1 MDHYNEVT
9 HLLLNT
15 ETDYSYLKSILKYT
29 YFYETLKIKQ
39 NNPYV
44 KINAID
50 ILIITS
56 KITTIEH
63 YTFKILH
70 LILKIH
76 SKNNCFFDIIVRLR
90 R

>member
-15 ETDYSYLKSILKYT
+15 ETDSPYLKSILKYT
-29 YFYETLKIKQ
+29 YFYETLKINQ

-63 YTFKILH
+63 YTSKILH

-76 SKNNCFFDIIVRLR
+76 SKINCFFYIIVRLR